1 MTYFWLSII
10 ILAIA
15 AEAMTTDMVAIW
27 FMPAALVAMILSAFD
42 LWIWLQVVVFFVL
55 VVILLILSEKF
66 VKKAL
71 RRRPQEKTNADSLIG
86 QTAIV
91 TEKIDNEAQS
101 GAVRIGGLEWSART
115 PNAALTVEKDTLV
128 IVREIAGVKL
138 ICEPK

>member
-1 MTYFWLSII
+1 MTYFWLAII
-10 ILAIA
+10 ILAIV

-55 VVILLILSEKF
+55 VVALLILSEKY

-71 RRRPQEKTNADSLIG
+71 RRRPTEKTNADSLIG

-101 GAVRIGGLEWSART
+101 GAVRIGGLEWTART
-115 PNAALTVEKDTLV
+115 PDPAFTVEKGTLV
-128 IVREIAGVKL
+128 IIREIVGVKL